1 MAAAGETAGAAA
13 FLLHVE
19 ERGVS
24 AAFLLHTAAT
34 RLGDERL
41 AKDASTVVVAFLNA
55 NIRGV

>member
-24 AAFLLHTAAT
+24 A
-34 RLGDERL
+34 
-41 AKDASTVVVAFLNA
+41 
-55 NIRGV
+55 